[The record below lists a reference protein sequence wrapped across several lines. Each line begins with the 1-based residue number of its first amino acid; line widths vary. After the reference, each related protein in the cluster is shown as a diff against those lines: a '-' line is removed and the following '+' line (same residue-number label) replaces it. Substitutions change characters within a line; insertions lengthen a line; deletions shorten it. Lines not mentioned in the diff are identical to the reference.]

1 MDNSHDNVANLP
13 SQIATIMLGV
23 EDIARSVEFYRD
35 TLALKLGHQSAE
47 LAFFAAGGVTLA
59 LSAPLGRTRAQR
71 SGAIEIIFPVASV
84 RTAYALLTQRG
95 CAFINQPREV
105 TPGSWA
111 ATFTDPDSH
120 QLTLFGPG

>member
-35 TLALKLGHQSAE
+35 TLALKLSHQSAE
-47 LAFFAAGGVTLA
+47 LAFFAAGAVTLA
-59 LSAPLGRTRAQR
+59 LSAPLGRTRSQR

-84 RTAYALLTQRG
+84 RTAHALLTQRG
-95 CAFINQPREV
+95 CTFINQPREV

-111 ATFTDPDSH
+111 VTFTDPDSH
-120 QLTLFGPG
+120 QLTLFGPE